1 MPIAS
6 NPCALEKAQTLWGF
20 SLFGPSFLSWP
31 EKGWKEGAKK
41 GTASCC
47 AFPLLRMPRP
57 GAGCSAAPR
66 VSGRVAE
73 RASKGDGG
81 GERHSPH
88 QHEEWLDVEG
98 GGRGLSKTHSGAIEP
113 GFTHGPRSLP
123 RAGSPLLLLPV
134 SLRLGAAPP
143 RAGRKRGL
151 LCTLRAP
158 GQQLWRGPPAHPG
171 HRSSVAAFS
180 SNRKTIPRTGPSSCL
195 QTLASPEA
203 PRAAFVTTPA

>member
-1 MPIAS
+1 MCSRESSDPLGFFLIRSIFPVLAREG
-6 NPCALEKAQTLWGF
+6 LEGRSQ
-20 SLFGPSFLSWP
+20 
-31 EKGWKEGAKK
+31 EGD
-41 GTASCC
+41 CL
-47 AFPLLRMPRP
+47 LLRVPPAADAEARSGVLC
-57 GAGCSAAPR
+57 GAPCVWPCCRKSKQR
-66 VSGRVAE
+66 RWRGRTALPPPARGMV
-73 RASKGDGG
+73 
-81 GERHSPH
+81 
-88 QHEEWLDVEG
+88 DVEG
-98 GGRGLSKTHSGAIEP
+98 GGRGLCKTHSGAIEP

-195 QTLASPEA
+195 QTLVSPEA

>member
-47 AFPLLRMPRP
+47 AFPLPRMPRP
-57 GAGCSAAPR
+57 GAGCSAKPR

-113 GFTHGPRSLP
+113 GSTHGPRSLP

-134 SLRLGAAPP
+134 SFGTWSRTSARRQEAWPAVHAPGTRPAAVEGAPCAPWSP
-143 RAGRKRGL
+143 L
-151 LCTLRAP
+151 LCGSFL
-158 GQQLWRGPPAHPG
+158 
-171 HRSSVAAFS
+171 F
-180 SNRKTIPRTGPSSCL
+180 K
-195 QTLASPEA
+195 
-203 PRAAFVTTPA
+203 